1 MYFKSDKMLDKG
13 KLKTGEEIFFKLT
26 EDEKNNYIGELFFFI
41 RQQVFYAGLDS
52 LLACKFFKKLADD
65 EKFRIM
71 KKIGYEEDYEDTHTI
86 TKTCSRSEMA
96 DIIGSL
102 SKLKDLCE
110 EEDKEKDSNLN

>member
-1 MYFKSDKMLDKG
+1 MYFESDKMLDKE

-26 EDEKNNYIGELFFFI
+26 DDEKNNYINELFFFI

-52 LLACKFFKKLADD
+52 LLVCKFFKKLADD

-71 KKIGYEEDYEDTHTI
+71 EKIGYEDDKDTHVI
-86 TKTCSRSEMA
+86 TKTCSKSEMA
-96 DIIGSL
+96 DIFGRL

-110 EEDKEKDSNLN
+110 EGEANEKDSNLN